1 MVIKSIAMQDNHKC
15 YTFCMAI
22 IAKADKPEGNIHKI
36 NNFLTVIVIALGI
49 YLIISPIMPQLLYW
63 LKNLNG
69 QIDDTIPYSSSQQ
82 GEEKDPNL
90 PEENRL
96 VIPQMDLDGE
106 IFEGKYAG
114 TLSKGIWRR
123 PNTSEPD
130 KGGNTVLVG
139 HRFTYSSPAIFY
151 HLDKLNKDDEFA
163 LIWNQQ
169 LYNYRV
175 REIRVV
181 EPEAVEIENNTDE
194 PILTLYTCTPMWTA
208 EKRLVVVA
216 DLIERTP

>member
-1 MVIKSIAMQDNHKC
+1 
-15 YTFCMAI
+15 MAI
-22 IAKADKPEGNIHKI
+22 SAKPKNPEENIRKI
-36 NNFLTVIVIALGI
+36 NNLLTVVVIFLGL
-49 YLIISPIMPQLLYW
+49 YLILSPILPQILFW
-63 LKNLNG
+63 AKNQTG
-69 QIDDTIPYSSSQQ
+69 QINNTIAYSSERQDN
-82 GEEKDPNL
+82 ERDPSL
-90 PEENRL
+90 PEQNRL

-123 PNTSEPD
+123 PNTSAPD
-130 KGGNTVLVG
+130 RGGNTVLVA

-151 HLDKLNKDDEFA
+151 HLDKLKKNDQFA
-163 LIWNQQ
+163 LIWEQQ

-181 EPEAVEIENNTDE
+181 EPDAVEIEYNTDE
-194 PILTLYTCTPMWTA
+194 PVLTLYTCTPMWTA

-216 DLIERTP
+216 DLIEEAP